1 MEDTMQHASRKS
13 SRLVVSFV
21 ALAALLGAM
30 TMVLAQCTMVGD
42 NVTGVGLDRVGPTTC
57 IKQCNDDFA
66 ALYKA
71 EQKRHIAAQ
80 ESCQMIDNNQ
90 DRQACQQAES
100 ATHEANKIQLSAD
113 KTACQNGCYHEGTG
127 SAG

>member
-1 MEDTMQHASRKS
+1 MQHASRKS
-13 SRLVVSFV
+13 GRLVVSFV

-57 IKQCNDDFA
+57 IKQCNDTFA
-66 ALYKA
+66 ELYKA
-71 EQKRHIAAQ
+71 EQKRHIAAVEQ
-80 ESCQMIDNNQ
+80 CRLIPGGD
-90 DRQACQQAES
+90 DRAACLAAED
-100 ATHEANKIQLSAD
+100 ATHIANKTQLSAD
-113 KTACQNGCYHEGTG
+113 KISCQNGCYHEGTG